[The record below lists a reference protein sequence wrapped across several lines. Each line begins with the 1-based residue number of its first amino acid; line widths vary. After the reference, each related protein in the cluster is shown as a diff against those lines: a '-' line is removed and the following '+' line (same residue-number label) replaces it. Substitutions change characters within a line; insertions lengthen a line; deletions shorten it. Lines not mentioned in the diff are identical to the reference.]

1 MTLTIDPKVA
11 ERAKRY
17 AKERGVSVSKL
28 VEEYL
33 DDVTHRPVPNPDTP
47 ILNRLRGSLKGVDI
61 DDYYRHL
68 EEKHG

>member
-17 AKERGVSVSKL
+17 AKERGVSVSKI

-33 DDVTHRPVPNPDTP
+33 DGVTHVPSQTP
-47 ILNRLRGSLKGVDI
+47 IHRS
-61 DDYYRHL
+61 
-68 EEKHG
+68 